1 MSGLKKNLLT
11 LLLAVLL
18 VACLVVAYLTRGAGT
33 VRSAP
38 PGSQAASAAA
48 VDQHLIQTARQVAPL
63 ADTAAE
69 RGFAQEAL
77 RLADHQTDQAFATA
91 LREAAAATPAAAGP
105 LKQLADHIAQLKDR
119 IAKEQDRIAK
129 LTPQAAAGNDKATD
143 QLELVKAQVALD
155 QDELDDNKQDLS
167 RQGGDPEDQVQRALD
182 AYQTAQKEAQPPK
195 AAVAPP
201 TGTLQEQMAAWLSLR
216 ARGHQLEDA
225 RQQAAAKAST
235 LAREHDALE
244 ALVFKKPAPSPGA
257 QAADA
262 GQAAPS
268 DDQGND
274 EERDQE
280 DTGTM
285 VAQLKHLSDQRKTLT
300 ELDKRTQ
307 DVEQLAGVYK
317 SWGDAVETRRRSLLS
332 QLLASLAIVLA
343 ILLAVVVITRVIRRS
358 LYDPGDR
365 KRLHQVRVVA
375 EISVQATGVL
385 AILLVIFGPPTQLST
400 IIGLATAGLT
410 VALKDFIVAFFGW
423 FALIGRNGVR
433 IGDWVEIEG
442 VSGEVIEI
450 GLLKTTL
457 LEMGNWTSTGHPTGR
472 RVSFMNTFA
481 IEKHY
486 FNFSTAGQWLWDELH
501 VLLPAD
507 RDPYA
512 AVAEIR
518 ALAEKETEAD
528 ARAAE
533 QDWERVTRQYGS
545 HSFSASPA
553 ADLRPVTEGL
563 EAVVRYITR
572 APERYE
578 MKSKLFAAIVDLL
591 RKPEPAAS

>member
-11 LLLAVLL
+11 LLLAALL
-18 VACLVVAYLTRGAGT
+18 VACLVAAYLTRGAGSIRAFVT
-33 VRSAP
+33 NQVMN
-38 PGSQAASAAA
+38 AAA
-48 VDQHLIQTARQVAPL
+48 VDQHLIQIARQVAPL

-91 LREAAAATPAAAGP
+91 LREAAAETPAAAGP

-143 QLELVKAQVALD
+143 QLELVKAQAALD
-155 QDELDDNKQDLS
+155 QDELDDNRQDLA

-201 TGTLQEQMAAWLSLR
+201 TGTLQEQMMAWLSLR
-216 ARGHQLEDA
+216 ARGRELEDA
-225 RQQAAAKAST
+225 RQQAAGKAST
-235 LAREHDALE
+235 LTREHDALE
-244 ALVFKKPAPSPGA
+244 ALVFKKPAPNPAA
-257 QAADA
+257 QAPDA
-262 GQAAPS
+262 SQAASPS
-268 DDQGND
+268 NDQGND
-274 EERDQE
+274 EESDQE

-317 SWGDAVETRRRSLLS
+317 SWGDTVETRRRGLLS
-332 QLLASLAIVLA
+332 QLLASLAIVLG
-343 ILLAVVVITRVIRRS
+343 ILLAVVVITRVIKRS
-358 LYDPGDR
+358 MYDPGDR

-375 EISVQATGVL
+375 EIAVQATGVL
-385 AILLVIFGPPTQLST
+385 AILLVVFGPPTQLST
-400 IIGLATAGLT
+400 IIGLTTAGLT

-450 GLLKTTL
+450 GLIKTTL

-486 FNFSTAGQWLWDELH
+486 FNFSTVGQWLWDELH
-501 VLLPAD
+501 VTLPAD

-518 ALAEKETEAD
+518 GLAEKETEAD

-563 EAVVRYITR
+563 EVIVRYITR
-572 APERYE
+572 APQRYE

-591 RKPEPAAS
+591 RKPAPAAS